1 MKNQTERLVIG
12 GALLLVGLVVGWMVR
27 GVATYNPKAG
37 MVATYDDWRVA
48 CPGAEIKQAACELVT
63 DVIDKAQG
71 NPVARVTVTTDPKD
85 NKRVLG
91 FTLPYG
97 VALTAGMGLVVGKDP
112 VKVYPY
118 RTCNTVGC
126 IAVTDFD
133 DKLAAS
139 LKAAPDARVMF
150 ASLDGKPV
158 AVAMSLKG
166 FKTALGV
173 YKSAEAKRHSWF
185 WRLFS

>member
-1 MKNQTERLVIG
+1 MKNLTERLVIG
-12 GALLLVGLVVGWMVR
+12 GALLLAGLALGWMVR
-27 GVATYNPKAG
+27 GVSTYNSKAG

-48 CPGAEIKQAACELVT
+48 CPGAEIKQAACELIT
-63 DVIDKAQG
+63 DVVDKAQG
-71 NPVARVTVTTDPKD
+71 NPVARVTITTDPKD
-85 NKRVLG
+85 GKHLLG

-112 VKVYPY
+112 VRIYPY

-133 DKLAAS
+133 DKLS
-139 LKAAPDARVMF
+139 DSIKAAPDARVMF

-158 AVAMSLKG
+158 AVPLSLKG

-173 YKSAEAKRHSWF
+173 YNSAEAKRHSWF
-185 WRLFS
+185 RRLWS